1 MNIKQAIAFK
11 PGLAGLMLLMAATR
25 FHHFGTAFSLPD
37 ASLAVFFLAGF
48 WQGGRYVLAALLLEA
63 GLIDYVAITQLG
75 VSDFCISPAYVFL
88 IPSYALL
95 WLAGQFSSKLPI
107 TSAQNAAKALTGLVV
122 AATGAFFISN
132 TSFYLLSDQVANISW
147 SQYLHGFSLYYPSY
161 LSVALFYSLSI
172 IGLVKLLK
180 WLLTPVRQAI

>member
-48 WQGGRYVLAALLLEA
+48 WQGGRYVLAVLLLEA
-63 GLIDYVAITQLG
+63 GLIDYVAITQFS

-95 WLAGQFSSKLPI
+95 WLAGQYNGKLAI
-107 TSAQNAAKALTGLVV
+107 TSLVNAAKAFAGLVIAV
-122 AATGAFFISN
+122 TGAVFISN
-132 TSFYLLSDQVANISW
+132 TSFYLLSDQVASVSW
-147 SQYLHGFSLYYPSY
+147 SQYLSGFSLYYPSY
-161 LSVALFYSLSI
+161 LGAALFYTLSI
-172 IGLVKLLK
+172 LGLVKLVK
-180 WLLTPVRQAI
+180 WLLMPARQAI